1 MKKMLVITW
10 KYHFWRRNLFK
21 WKHNTRVQ
29 NTPVI
34 QRNSG
39 TK

>member
-10 KYHFWRRNLFK
+10 KYCFWRRNLFM
-21 WKHNTRVQ
+21 WENNTRVQ
-29 NTPVI
+29 NTPAI
-34 QRNSG
+34 QRNSR